1 MSHAYSD
8 DADVN
13 RSLQHSKKDAALYSI
28 MAGGGETY
36 FSAFAVFLKA
46 GASQIAVLAS
56 LPPLLAAAAQL
67 FSAWLGRRSGLRKPI
82 ILVGVFMQAF
92 CWLPLVAL
100 PLLFPDYALELLT
113 LCVVCYFATG
123 NMVVPQWSSLMGDL
137 VPENSRG
144 RYFASRTR
152 LASFTSFVALI
163 ASGLVLH
170 YLTKQGNEALG
181 FIIIF
186 TIAAIARVGSAY
198 HLRKMTDPP
207 RSTLV
212 SEVTSPMAAWRRIH
226 HSPFVR
232 FSLFF
237 ALMQFAVAI
246 ASPFFTLY
254 MLRDLNFTYLQFMTN
269 TAVVVLAQIATFN
282 VWGHISDHFGNRVI
296 LRTTGVLIT
305 TVPMLWLFSSYYPYL
320 LLIQAISGLA
330 WAGFSLSAGNF
341 LYDLVPSPKRA
352 ILIAYHNVFA
362 NVAVFLGAMLG
373 GYLGMTLPK
382 EVTLFGHHYTW
393 HSSLLGIFLLS
404 SIARMLVALIFIPLL
419 REVREVPALST
430 TGIIF
435 RIARFNA
442 LAGLVFDI
450 LMPKKRRSGINE

>member
-1 MSHAYSD
+1 
-8 DADVN
+8 
-13 RSLQHSKKDAALYSI
+13 

-46 GASQIAVLAS
+46 GASQIALLAS

-67 FSAWLGRRSGLRKPI
+67 FSAWLGSYTGLRKPI
-82 ILVGVFMQAF
+82 ILVGAYLQAF
-92 CWLPLVAL
+92 CWLPLIAI
-100 PLLFPDYALELLT
+100 PMLFPDIGIESLIA
-113 LCVVCYFATG
+113 CVVCYFAFG
-123 NMVVPQWSSLMGDL
+123 NMVVPQWTSMMGDL
-137 VPENSRG
+137 VPEKSRG

-152 LASFTSFVALI
+152 VASLTSFVALVI
-163 ASGLVLH
+163 SGLVLH
-170 YLTKQGNEALG
+170 TFTSSGMEAIG
-181 FIIIF
+181 FILIF
-186 TIAAIARVGSAY
+186 AVAASARVGSAY
-198 HLRKMTDPP
+198 QLRQMVDPP
-207 RSTLV
+207 RGPATT
-212 SEVTSPMAAWRRIH
+212 EVATPLAAWRKIH

-237 ALMQFAVAI
+237 ASMQFAVAI

-254 MLRDLNFTYLQFMTN
+254 MLRDLKFSYLQFMTN

-296 LRTTGVLIT
+296 LATTGVLIT

-320 LLIQAISGLA
+320 LVIQMISGLA
-330 WAGFSLSAGNF
+330 WAGFSLSAGNY

-352 ILIAYHNVFA
+352 NLIAYHNVLA
-362 NVAVFLGAMLG
+362 NIGMFLGAMLG

-382 EVTLFGHHYTW
+382 EATLFGHHFTW
-393 HSSLLGIFLLS
+393 HSALLGIFLLS
-404 SIARMLVALIFIPLL
+404 SVARMLVALIFIPLL
-419 REVREVPALST
+419 REVREVPSLST
-430 TGIIF
+430 SSIIF

-450 LMPKKRRSGINE
+450 LLPKKRRDGIND